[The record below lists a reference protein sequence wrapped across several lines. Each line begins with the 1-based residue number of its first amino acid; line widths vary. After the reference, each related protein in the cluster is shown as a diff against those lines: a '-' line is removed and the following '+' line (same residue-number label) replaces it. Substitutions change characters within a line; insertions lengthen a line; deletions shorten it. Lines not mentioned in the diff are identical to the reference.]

1 MTKTNILILKLEV
14 KMLAVF
20 VNCFAVILGSLLGLL
35 FSKKISDKMSVVIQ
49 DAAGIITLVLG
60 IQMAFKFNNIIY
72 LSLSLF
78 IGGLVGSLLDLDGKI
93 LNIGNSLEKLLKGKK
108 KKSIKDEAKD
118 NPGHEL
124 SENQIGPENRLN
136 FGAAFLNA
144 SCLFCVGAM
153 AILGSFEAGISKNY
167 TIIFTKSILDGFMA
181 ITFAASMGVG
191 TLFSFIAIFVYQGL
205 LTLLSTF
212 LQPFV
217 TEQMLA
223 ELTGCGGAMIVMIGI
238 NLLGLKKI
246 KTANYLP
253 SMIFVILFIIA
264 EPWFMQI
271 KEMGINLFSR

>member
-1 MTKTNILILKLEV
+1 
-14 KMLAVF
+14 MLAVF
-20 VNCFAVILGSLLGLL
+20 VNCIAVIIGSVIGLL
-35 FSKKISDKMSVVIQ
+35 FSKKISDRMSTIIQ
-49 DAAGIITLVLG
+49 DGAGIITLVLG
-60 IQMAFKFNNIIY
+60 LQMAFKFNNVIY
-72 LSLSLF
+72 LSLSLL
-78 IGGLVGSLLDLDGKI
+78 IGGLVGSALDLDGKI

-108 KKSIKDEAKD
+108 KNA
-118 NPGHEL
+118 
-124 SENQIGPENRLN
+124 SEEHSDSNVKNDFPEPAVGQENKKN

-181 ITFAASMGVG
+181 ITFAASMGAG

-253 SMIFVILFIIA
+253 SMIFVILFVIA
-264 EPWFMQI
+264 EPWFIQL
-271 KEMGINLFSR
+271 KEMGINLFAR